1 VNTRYTLPIMSAG
14 SPDGRMRRKLSFPLI
29 PAVLAVVVV
38 AAAVAALFVPTMVSF
53 LLVGIAIVLVALGAF
68 TLARQL

>member
-1 VNTRYTLPIMSAG
+1 
-14 SPDGRMRRKLSFPLI
+14 MRRKLSFPLI
-29 PAVLAVVVV
+29 PAALAVVVV
-38 AAAVAALFVPTMVSF
+38 AAAVAALFAPTVVSY